1 MRCDGKVVRWRSL
14 RRPLI
19 HDSVCA
25 RFRQVLLARQLVST
39 CLLARNFP
47 IDDDADAIR
56 RVLEGGT
63 VVYGQV
69 RIFSNVQATDSI
81 LNAQEFGCI
90 KGQALKCF
98 FEA

>member
-1 MRCDGKVVRWRSL
+1 MRCDGKAVRWRSL

-25 RFRQVLLARQLVST
+25 RFRQFLLARQLVST
-39 CLLARNFP
+39 CRLARNFY